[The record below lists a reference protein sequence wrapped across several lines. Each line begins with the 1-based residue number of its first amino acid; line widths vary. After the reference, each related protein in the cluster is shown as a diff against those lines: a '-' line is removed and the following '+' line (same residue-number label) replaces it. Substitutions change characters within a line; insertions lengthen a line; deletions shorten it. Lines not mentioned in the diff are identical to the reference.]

1 MKEPSFEKS
10 RRGKK
15 NERGSGEGNVVE
27 AVASCAVDTVAEE
40 GECERI
46 KNNRFVLA
54 CSHQLFSFS
63 PPNGSYGWGVEMVL
77 LLHVFWNL
85 STCILS
91 KISRRCLGQCGGER
105 WGVTYGACE
114 FCF

>member
-15 NERGSGEGNVVE
+15 SERGSGEGNVVE

-40 GECERI
+40 GECERMNGI
-46 KNNRFVLA
+46 FFVPA
-54 CSHQLFSFS
+54 YSRQPFPFS

-105 WGVTYGACE
+105 WG
-114 FCF
+114 